1 MNLSRVYSTDM
12 FESRFQCAMDG
23 GCLSKSVGRDYREKI
38 LRPGGSKD
46 AADMLKDFLGRE
58 PNDDAFFKLLNVNLP

>member
-1 MNLSRVYSTDM
+1 M
-12 FESRFQCAMDG
+12 FESRFQCAIDG
-23 GCLSKSVGRDYREKI
+23 GCLSESVGRDYREKI